1 VRALAACFGLALVV
15 ALTASASPQQSTGV
29 FSVDRNQAKQVAA
42 IVDFVNAWNTRQL
55 NKALALLAPGA
66 GMSDCDYRRHRA
78 VISKGKTQIAAWLRK
93 RFADRDNLA
102 IGRIWNEV
110 PYQDEAA
117 GVDYE
122 LRVNVLFPDGIV
134 PKVQTKVV
142 FARSGRIAGFANGPG
157 GAPVDQQTKLCS
169 P

>member
-1 VRALAACFGLALVV
+1 
-15 ALTASASPQQSTGV
+15 
-29 FSVDRNQAKQVAA
+29 
-42 IVDFVNAWNTRQL
+42 
-55 NKALALLAPGA
+55 
-66 GMSDCDYRRHRA
+66 MSDCDYRRHRA
-78 VISKGKTQIAAWLRK
+78 VILKGKTQIAAWLRK
-93 RFADRDNLA
+93 RFADRDNLT

-122 LRVNVLFPDGIV
+122 RRVSVLFPNGIV

-157 GAPVDQQTKLCS
+157 GAPADQRRDSAVRSGSGVIPARWRSYESSLRRVILRMMGS
-169 P
+169 MLRPEVVVR